1 MATQKE
7 KIDALTAELAEE
19 KKATKRARTER
30 DKYKAQLA
38 ERGEKCGSFTGHVV
52 LGTAAKIEKE
62 WRHVHLTNKG
72 KHALHYENGS
82 VEFYSDRSSAVAVQ
96 KHNAYS
102 KQKGISSLHA
112 VSSSHYICTFAEG
125 CTEQSFGT
133 VIAGDFTAYVSKDDD
148 GKVKSVTL
156 IAD

>member
-38 ERGEKCGSFTGHVV
+38 ERGEKLGSFQGHVV
-52 LGTAAKIEKE
+52 VTNAQQIEKG
-62 WRHVHLTNKG
+62 WRRKNETHGGEYILRYEDGTLEVFASKNHAMSMQKANYYNKRG
-72 KHALHYENGS
+72 LPSTIHPRTCPH
-82 VEFYSDRSSAVAVQ
+82 F
-96 KHNAYS
+96 
-102 KQKGISSLHA
+102 
-112 VSSSHYICTFAEG
+112 ICDYAEG
-125 CTEQSFGT
+125 CTDQDFGT
-133 VIAGDFTAYVSKDDD
+133 LLGGDFTAYVDKDKD

-156 IAD
+156 VAD